1 MWLCVSLWELWELGR
16 EGAKKYILPWGIVN
30 NEVWGTFCAAPI
42 LVSNP
47 KYVQRVEYLS
57 MATEVPWVGV
67 SEGPHWTW
75 CCALQPILWLED
87 SPKIT
92 NHYDPR
98 RIITDYREWSSIT
111 TESLLIVTNH
121 HSLQLITSRTVV
133 MTVLG
138 MRTQPCEGK
147 GTTGPEESLSGSK
160 IMVPWGPVPWWTP
173 KMFIPRDYVWPIHM
187 CHGLVSPN
195 GAKTLVW
202 KHQTKASP
210 WATGST
216 VNKMI

>member
-1 MWLCVSLWELWELGR
+1 MCITLGTLGAGKGRRKKIYFAMRNSEQWSLGYLLCRTHFSIQSQICPKGRISFNGYGSSMGRGVRGSTLDMMLRIAAHLVAWRLSQDHESLR
-16 EGAKKYILPWGIVN
+16 P
-30 NEVWGTFCAAPI
+30 
-42 LVSNP
+42 S
-47 KYVQRVEYLS
+47 
-57 MATEVPWVGV
+57 
-67 SEGPHWTW
+67 
-75 CCALQPILWLED
+75 
-87 SPKIT
+87 T
-92 NHYDPR
+92 NHHWLSR
-98 RIITDYREWSSIT
+98 MIIDHHG
-111 TESLLIVTNH
+111 SLLIVTNH